1 MSKGIRRQGRELA
14 LKILFS
20 LPDHEGGSLEQV
32 FSDFWGQFE
41 FREDVLGEAV
51 DETVKPVRPE
61 VRNFAEKLVCGVSE
75 NLEQIDRALEEFST
89 NWALDRMARVDL
101 ALLRLAAYELLCCDD
116 VPPNVVMNE
125 AIEIGKLF
133 GTGETP
139 AFING
144 ILDPLARKNRTP
156 AR

>member
-1 MSKGIRRQGRELA
+1 MSKGIRRQGREMA
-14 LKILFS
+14 LKILYS

-32 FSDFWGQFE
+32 LSDFWRQFE

-51 DETVKPVRPE
+51 DEVQAPVRPE
-61 VRNFAEKLVCGVSE
+61 VRHFAEKLVTGVSE
-75 NLEQIDRALEEFST
+75 NLERIDRVLDEFST

-101 ALLRLAAYELLCCDD
+101 ALLRLAAYELLCCED
-116 VPPNVVMNE
+116 VPANVVMNE

-133 GTGETP
+133 GTGDTA

-144 ILDPLARKNRTP
+144 ILDPLARKNRP
-156 AR
+156 RSR